1 MKRRVVITGMGVI
14 SPIGNDIDTFW
25 KNAVEGNIGIGPI
38 TRFDASQLK
47 ASVAAEVKDFDPAA
61 YGLDKRD
68 IRRMDLFTQYAMAA
82 AQQAVEQSG
91 IVGNIE
97 PERLGVYI
105 GSGTGGMLTFI
116 NETKKMLEKGPGRIS
131 PNFIPTMILNMA
143 TGNVAIKYNAQGP
156 SLPTVTAC
164 ATSTN
169 SVGEAFHAILNGYA
183 DGIIAGGT
191 EATITEL
198 AVGGFVNC
206 QALNLAEDPALASLP
221 FDKRRA
227 GFVIGEGSGILVL
240 EEYEHAKARGANII
254 AEICGYG
261 NTNDAH
267 HVTAPRPDGSTAA
280 KAIALAAQEAGLSAE
295 DELYINAHG
304 TGTPLNDPSETK
316 AIKLAIGEDLAY
328 KAHVSSTKSVTGHM
342 LGAAGAIEAI
352 VCALALK
359 NGVVPPTAGLEQQD
373 EECDLDCTPINSKKA
388 DLTIALSSSLGFG
401 GHNACV
407 ALRAY
412 KG

>member
-38 TRFDASQLK
+38 TRFDASQVK
-47 ASVAAEVKDFDPAA
+47 ASVAAEVKDFDPTA

-105 GSGTGGMLTFI
+105 GSGTGGMITFI

-143 TGNVAIKYNAQGP
+143 SGNVAIKYNAQGP

-169 SVGEAFHAILNGYA
+169 SIGEAFHAISNGYA

-206 QALNLAEDPALASLP
+206 QALNLSEDPALASLP

-227 GFVIGEGSGILVL
+227 GFVMGEGSGIVVL

-316 AIKLAIGEDLAY
+316 AIKIAIGDDLAY